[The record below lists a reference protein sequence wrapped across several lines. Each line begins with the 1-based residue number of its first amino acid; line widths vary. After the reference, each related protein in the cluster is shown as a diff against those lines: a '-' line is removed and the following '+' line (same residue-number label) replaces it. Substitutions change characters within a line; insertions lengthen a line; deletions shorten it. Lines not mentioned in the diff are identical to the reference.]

1 MNKALSLPDIV
12 KKKMHKGEEKK
23 SRSTYDHVI
32 KYTGLFGG
40 VQGLGLLTSIIRN
53 KLVAE
58 ILGPAGLG
66 LISLY
71 NAAATLLSNS
81 TNFGISFSA
90 VRHVS
95 ELYEQGDKEALARFI
110 QVVRTWS
117 LATALLGMVVC
128 AALSPLLSLSY
139 FPDDPGQWL
148 SFIWL
153 SPVVGLMALT
163 GGELAILKG
172 ARCLRRV
179 ALQSLVNSLC
189 ALVISVPL
197 FYVWGER
204 AILWS
209 LVLVALCTF
218 VTTLYFSARN
228 YPVSFKYGF
237 KNSYVEGK
245 KMVSLGTAFIL
256 AGILGSGVEFLIRAY
271 MVQTGSEADV
281 GMYSAGYLL
290 TVTYASMVFTAM
302 ETDFYPRLSA
312 VNNDIRQA
320 NEVIN
325 RQIEASVLLISPMLV
340 ALWVAFPVLLSLFY
354 NEEFLP
360 VIGMAQ
366 CAIFGMYMRSVAL
379 PISYFSLAK
388 GRSRVYLFTEAVYDV
403 AAVCFIVCGY
413 TLDGLRGAGVA
424 LSMAAA
430 FDLLLVWFTAR
441 KLYGFVLFKKALKM
455 LAIQLPF
462 GVLTFLVTTQTEGAA
477 YWALGGVCV
486 LCSGFV
492 SVRILSRETTLLH
505 SFWDKIKRR
514 IDRKR
519 MDK

>member
-1 MNKALSLPDIV
+1 
-12 KKKMHKGEEKK
+12 MHKSEEKK

-32 KYTGLFGG
+32 KYTSLFGG
-40 VQGLGLLTSIIRN
+40 VQGLGLLASIVRN

-58 ILGPAGLG
+58 LLGPAGLG

-95 ELYEQGDKEALARFI
+95 ELYEEGDKEALERFI

-117 LATALLGMVVC
+117 MAAALLGMVVC
-128 AALSPLLSLSY
+128 AALSPLLSISY
-139 FPDDPGQWL
+139 FEDTTQWL

-172 ARCLRRV
+172 TRCLRRV
-179 ALQSLVNSLC
+179 ALQSLINSLC

-204 AILWS
+204 AILCS
-209 LVLVALCTF
+209 LVMVALCTF
-218 VTTLYFSARN
+218 VTTLYFSARS
-228 YPVSFKYGF
+228 YPVTFKYGYLGTF
-237 KNSYVEGK
+237 TEGK

-271 MVQTGSEADV
+271 MVQRGSEADV

-312 VNNDIRQA
+312 VNHDIRKS
-320 NEVIN
+320 NDVVN
-325 RQIEASVLLISPMLV
+325 RQIEASVLLIAPMLV
-340 ALWVAFPVLLSLFY
+340 ALWVALPMLLSLFY

-360 VIGMAQ
+360 VVAMAQ

-379 PISYFSLAK
+379 PISYLSLAK
-388 GRSRVYLFTEAVYDV
+388 GRSRVYLFTESVYDV
-403 AAVCFIVCGY
+403 AAVCLIVCGY
-413 TLDGLRGAGVA
+413 TLDGLRGAGIA
-424 LSMAAA
+424 LSLAAT
-430 FDLLLVWFTAR
+430 FDLLLVWLTAR
-441 KLYGFVLFKKALKM
+441 RLYGFVLYGKALKM
-455 LAIQLPF
+455 LAVQLPF
-462 GVLTFLVTTQTEGAA
+462 GVLTFLVTTCTEGLA
-477 YWALGGVCV
+477 YWLLGGLCL
-486 LCSGFV
+486 LCSGCV
-492 SVRILSRETTLLH
+492 SVRILLKETTLLQ
-505 SFWDKIKRR
+505 SLWDKVKRR
-514 IDRKR
+514 VGRKS
-519 MDK
+519 